1 MNKQES
7 VVIKVISK
15 RLLQLAGVCVLVV
28 GVAAFSK
35 KGVSDEKAR
44 AGIERLHQQDRD
56 ATLSGKAD
64 ELVKLWDPEAVR
76 IQAGRPAEVGR
87 NVIYEDDKGW
97 EAKIGPREHWLC
109 AELEIQDL
117 QIHGNWAFEW
127 GYFSYKAET
136 NGKTE
141 IGQGK
146 VMRVM
151 RQQPDGSWKFS
162 RVMVIQD
169 KERSAAPVSKPCE

>member
-1 MNKQES
+1 
-7 VVIKVISK
+7 
-15 RLLQLAGVCVLVV
+15 V
-28 GVAAFSK
+28 GIAAFSK
-35 KGVSDEKAR
+35 KVVSDEKAR

-64 ELVKLWDPEAVR
+64 ELEKLWDPEAVR

-97 EAKIGPREHWLC
+97 EAKIGPRERWLC

-127 GYFSYKAET
+127 GYFSYKSET
-136 NGKTE
+136 NGETE
-141 IGQGK
+141 IGHGK

-169 KERSAAPVSKPCE
+169 KEGSAAPVSKPCE

>member
-1 MNKQES
+1 LE
-7 VVIKVISK
+7 
-15 RLLQLAGVCVLVV
+15 
-28 GVAAFSK
+28 
-35 KGVSDEKAR
+35 
-44 AGIERLHQQDRD
+44 
-56 ATLSGKAD
+56 
-64 ELVKLWDPEAVR
+64 KLWDPEAVR

-87 NVIYEDDKGW
+87 NVIYEDDKSW
-97 EAKIGPREHWLC
+97 EAKIGPRQHWLC

-117 QIHGNWAFEW
+117 QIQGNWAFEW
-127 GYFSYKAET
+127 GYFSYKSET

-141 IGQGK
+141 IGRGK

-169 KERSAAPVSKPCE
+169 TDKTAAPVSKPCE